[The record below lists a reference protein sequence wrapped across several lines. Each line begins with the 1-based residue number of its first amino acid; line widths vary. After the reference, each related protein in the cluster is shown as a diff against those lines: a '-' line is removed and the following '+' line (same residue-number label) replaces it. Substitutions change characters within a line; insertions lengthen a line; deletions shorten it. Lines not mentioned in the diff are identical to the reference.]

1 MSHTLAYDCA
11 SQISRQGSRYGLI
24 EENPGMAAIAGARPF
39 HGYRNSQA
47 IRRVPIGRDRL
58 LPSRFVEI
66 GHEHRCLAL
75 TIEDIKTY
83 NILKGRIA
91 SFEMVYQLAIAQ
103 QRERPRRAISALRS
117 HILTFRAHTANP
129 LVGASRRI
137 GDAPIFA
144 PITMGVHVLATLEQ
158 ASEQP

>member
-1 MSHTLAYDCA
+1 MSHTLAYDCT
-11 SQISRQGSRYGLI
+11 SQISRQGGRYRLI
-24 EENPGMAAIAGARPF
+24 EENPGMAAIAGARPL
-39 HGYRNSQA
+39 HGHRHPQA
-47 IRRVPIGRDRL
+47 LRCVPIGRDGFPPPYL
-58 LPSRFVEI
+58 VEI

-75 TIEDIKTY
+75 AIENIKAY

-91 SFEMVYQLAIAQ
+91 PFEMVYQLAIAQ
-103 QRERPRRAISALRS
+103 RRERPRRAISAFRS
-117 HILTFRAHTANP
+117 HILAFRAHTASP
-129 LVGASRRI
+129 LVGAGWRI